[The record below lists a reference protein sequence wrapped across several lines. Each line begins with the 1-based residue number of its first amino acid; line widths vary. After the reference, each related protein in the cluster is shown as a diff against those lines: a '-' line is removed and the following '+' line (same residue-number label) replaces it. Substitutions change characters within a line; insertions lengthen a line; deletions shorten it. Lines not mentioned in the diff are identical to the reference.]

1 MASEF
6 TTFVKIYGSM
16 QNKGRRP
23 QKSTDRKK
31 TEKKQVSVK
40 SSEDKKSTQ
49 GRFNKGAKSKPEGVV
64 KSKSKSF
71 SKSKTAG
78 KKYSTPLRV
87 NDDGKV
93 RINKYLADAGICSR
107 REAEVFIKS
116 GLVEVN
122 GDIITDLSTRIG
134 PEDTVKYGGET
145 LRKEK
150 LRYVLLNKPKD
161 YITTSDDPD
170 GRKTVMTLVANACR
184 ERIYPVGRLDR
195 QTTGLLLFTNDGDMA
210 KKLTHP
216 RYGVKKVYLVEAD
229 KKIDPKHKAQMIQ
242 SVMLED
248 GEAHFDEMASAS
260 KDGNNRT
267 VIVGLRSGRNRIVRR
282 IFEHFG
288 YEVTKL
294 DRIAFAGLTKED
306 LTRGKWR
313 HLTEKEIGFLKMV
326 K

>member
-1 MASEF
+1 
-6 TTFVKIYGSM
+6 M

-23 QKSTDRKK
+23 QKPTDRKK
-31 TEKKQVSVK
+31 SEKKQVSVK

-49 GRFNKGAKSKPEGVV
+49 GRFKKDVKSKSVGAAKP
-64 KSKSKSF
+64 KSKSF
-71 SKSKTAG
+71 SKSKIGG
-78 KKYSTPLRV
+78 KFSVPLRT

-93 RINKYLADAGICSR
+93 RINKYLADAGVCSR
-107 REAEVFIKS
+107 REAEIFIKS

-122 GDIITDLSTRIG
+122 GEIITDLSTRIG

-170 GRKTVMTLVANACR
+170 GRKTVMTLVAKACR

-313 HLTEKEIGFLKMV
+313 HLTEKEVGFLKMV